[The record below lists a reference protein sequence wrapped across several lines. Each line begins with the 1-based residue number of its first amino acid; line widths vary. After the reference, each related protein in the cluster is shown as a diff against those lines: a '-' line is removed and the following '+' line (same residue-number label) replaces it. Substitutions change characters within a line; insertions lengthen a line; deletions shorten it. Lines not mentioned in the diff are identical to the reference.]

1 MNKLNKLSA
10 MLAAFLLLSISTA
23 YSIEYRLG
31 LSANGLAGYANVE
44 EKLKDSGRIS
54 NQEAVLPA
62 AFASG
67 FVEVG
72 SDDMMGV
79 SLGVS
84 YAPEVAELNKETRN
98 IQPSATGDSGT
109 QQIQA
114 DIVDLIQIYLSMPI
128 GDGAFVKAGYMMATM
143 ETNETLA
150 TGSSYED
157 VDMTGMVLAGGYQAD
172 LGDSMFWRAEGQYQM
187 WEDISVNGSEAG
199 ASSGA
204 TNKISAEL
212 GAVSGVLSVG
222 MKF

>member
-1 MNKLNKLSA
+1 

-109 QQIQA
+109 QEIQA

-187 WEDISVNGSEAG
+187 
-199 ASSGA
+199 
-204 TNKISAEL
+204 
-212 GAVSGVLSVG
+212 
-222 MKF
+222 